1 MSEGARRA
9 WIVALAVG
17 LLGYVYGPLLGSGP
31 FGRDLALVSALSE
44 TSLNAPQDLYALPG
58 IKDRPLAALSLLL
71 STRFWA
77 PTGVWTG
84 VGLTFLRLENLGLL
98 LLAGFGLRRLL
109 SRSLA
114 PFLGADQAR
123 SAAVA
128 SALFFVLHPLSV
140 STVVRATERGELIAM
155 AAGLWGLHLFLRAR
169 QEREY
174 ALVAAAGLLFAVAA
188 FAGRVAIF
196 LPPLVAGLEF
206 LSAAR
211 HRRKSQRIRT
221 ATTAFLLAAVLV
233 GVERGWRLYLAEP
246 GAFGGGPSER
256 NALDGLALWVEKLGV
271 LLLPVDLGGVGR
283 AGFALAAVTHLWA
296 LHPGFVAARAA
307 PRLWGRI
314 LVGWTLALL
323 VVEATCAK
331 ERVLPGS
338 LEGAEQLFPALLVM
352 AVGLGATATAVQ
364 GARRTLIP
372 VFVCISYALLGRG
385 HVDPMQWAASAVDE
399 LRVELGQAARA
410 RGWKGRYLVID
421 APEEVAGV
429 RALHGSLPLLLGPAL
444 QADAPYHEPGA
455 APWLG
460 SASWEAFATFAMQP
474 EMLAWRQQGLTLL
487 LASDTP
493 DGPRRGLSLA
503 PPGPVFSLA
512 SEPDPPALESGEPAA
527 RGTWSLAQDP
537 LGVGA
542 IEVRARAGARTGE
555 PPVMR
560 WDTLLGGREEAEL
573 LGVWIQGEDGLEA
586 RFDLARE
593 RSWLLSGRVQG
604 VRFPGALAQRIGA
617 LARAQVPSLPDSV
630 TPLRVGGDWLFDVGE
645 VHLPEPLRGQ
655 VTWVLALLDMQTFDL
670 EEFILRDVGGGKL
683 RAPLLAA
690 EADRHFAAGGGQL
703 AWVLEARLEGVA
715 LARAQGRRR
724 R

>member
-44 TSLNAPQDLYALPG
+44 TSLSAPQDLYALPG
-58 IKDRPLAALSLLL
+58 IKDRPLAALSLIL

-77 PTGVWTG
+77 PSGLWTG
-84 VGLTFLRLENLGLL
+84 AGLTFLRMENLGLL

-109 SRSLA
+109 ARSLA
-114 PFLGADQAR
+114 PFLGAEQAR

-174 ALVAAAGLLFAVAA
+174 ALVAAAGLLFAVSA
-188 FAGRVAIF
+188 FAGRVAVF

-221 ATTAFLLAAVLV
+221 ATTAFLLAALLV
-233 GVERGWRLYLAEP
+233 GVERAWRLYLAEP

-256 NALDGLALWVEKLGV
+256 GALDGLALWVEKLGV
-271 LLLPVDLGGVGR
+271 LLFPVDINGVGR

-314 LVGWTLALL
+314 LLGWTLALL

-338 LEGAEQLFPALLVM
+338 LEGAEQLFPAILVM
-352 AVGLGATATAVQ
+352 AVGLGATATAIQ

-372 VFVCISYALLGRG
+372 VFVCIAYALLGRG
-385 HVDPMQWAASAVDE
+385 HVDPMEWAARSVDD
-399 LRVELGQAARA
+399 LRVELGQAARG

-429 RALHGSLPLLLGPAL
+429 RALRGNLPLLLGPAL
-444 QADAPYHEPGA
+444 QPDAPYHEPGS

-460 SASWEAFATFAMQP
+460 SSTWEAFATFALQP

-487 LASDTP
+487 LASGTE
-493 DGPRRGLSLA
+493 GEPRRGLSLA
-503 PPGPVFSLA
+503 PPGPSFRLA
-512 SEPDPPALESGEPAA
+512 SEPDPSPQPDGEAEPRANW
-527 RGTWSLAQDP
+527 TLNQDP
-537 LGVGA
+537 FGVGA
-542 IEVRARAGARTGE
+542 FEVRARIGARTGE

-560 WDTLLGGREEAEL
+560 WDTLLGGQEQDEL
-573 LGVWIQGEDGLEA
+573 LGVWVRAEDGLEA
-586 RFDLARE
+586 RFDLSRE
-593 RSWLLSGRVQG
+593 RVWLLSGRVQG
-604 VRFPGALAQRIGA
+604 VRFPGALVQRRGA
-617 LARAQVPSLPDSV
+617 LARAEVASLPDSV
-630 TPLRVGGDWLFDVGE
+630 MPLRVGQDWLFDVGAAR
-645 VHLPEPLRGQ
+645 LPKPLRGQ
-655 VTWVLALLDMQTFDL
+655 LTWVLSLLDMQHLTL
-670 EEFILRDVGGGKL
+670 EEYVLRDAGGGKL
-683 RAPLLAA
+683 RAPFLAE
-690 EADRHFAAGGGQL
+690 EADQHFAAGGAEL